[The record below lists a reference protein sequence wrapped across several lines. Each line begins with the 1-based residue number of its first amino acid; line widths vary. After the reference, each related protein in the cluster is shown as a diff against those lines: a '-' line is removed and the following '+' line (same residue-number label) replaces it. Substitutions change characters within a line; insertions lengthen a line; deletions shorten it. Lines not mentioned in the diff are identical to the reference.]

1 MSQENVEILR
11 RGFEAFAQGDVEAV
25 LDLVDADIEW
35 SAAVAPI
42 FGVTTVHGRAAL
54 RKFLV
59 QDLQDG
65 LDDFRAE
72 PLSFED
78 HGDTVLVLIRYSGRG
93 TASGVEI
100 GQTFHTIYVFR
111 NGTIVR
117 MRDYATKTEALE
129 AAKQAG

>member
-11 RGFEAFAQGDVEAV
+11 GGFEAFAQGDVEAV
-25 LDLVDADIEW
+25 LDRLDPDIEW
-35 SAAVAPI
+35 SAAIAPI
-42 FGVTTVHGRAAL
+42 LGVTTVHGKAAL

-59 QDLQDG
+59 QDLRDG
-65 LDDFRAE
+65 FEDFRAE

-78 HGDTVLVLIRYSGRG
+78 HGDTVLVLTRYSGRG

-100 GQTFHTIYVFR
+100 GQTFHSIYVFR
-111 NGTIVR
+111 NGTIVK

-129 AAKQAG
+129 AAGLSE

>member
-35 SAAVAPI
+35 SAALAPI
-42 FGVTTVHGRAAL
+42 LGVTAVSGKVAL

-65 LDDFRAE
+65 FEDFRAE

-78 HGDTVLVLIRYSGRG
+78 HGDTVLVLVRYSGRG
-93 TASGVEI
+93 KASGVEI
-100 GQTFHTIYVFR
+100 GQAFHTIYVFR
-111 NGTIVR
+111 NGTVVK
-117 MRDYATKTEALE
+117 MHDYPTKTEALE
-129 AAKQAG
+129 AAGLKG

>member
-11 RGFEAFAQGDVEAV
+11 GGFEAFAQGDVEAV
-25 LDLVDADIEW
+25 LDRLDPDVEW
-35 SAAVAPI
+35 SAAIAPI
-42 FGVTTVHGRAAL
+42 LGVTTVHGKTAL

-59 QDLQDG
+59 HDLQDG
-65 LDDFRAE
+65 FDDFRAE

-78 HGDTVLVLIRYSGRG
+78 YGDTVLVLTRYSGRG

-100 GQTFHTIYVFR
+100 EQTFHSIYVFR
-111 NGTIVR
+111 DGAIVK

-129 AAKQAG
+129 AAGLSE